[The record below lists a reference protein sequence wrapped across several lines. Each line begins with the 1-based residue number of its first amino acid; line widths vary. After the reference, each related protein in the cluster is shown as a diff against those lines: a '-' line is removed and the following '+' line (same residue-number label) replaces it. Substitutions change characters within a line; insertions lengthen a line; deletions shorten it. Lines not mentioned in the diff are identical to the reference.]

1 MVNKKCRR
9 VKKMINEI
17 QIGYILGVLVCGLGI
32 TSFLAIYLAGEYDSY
47 NKFLIEKKLL
57 YQYNE
62 FKEMRKRLIRSL
74 K

>member
-1 MVNKKCRR
+1 
-9 VKKMINEI
+9 MINEI

-32 TSFLAIYLAGEYDSY
+32 TSFLAIYLAREYDSY

>member
-1 MVNKKCRR
+1 
-9 VKKMINEI
+9 MINEI